1 MPRTFLS
8 GADVVLVDRVASNC
22 TVVLEHDRIIDI
34 LQGPHAAGSSDDS
47 RFDVSG
53 RIIVPGFVDV
63 HVHGVL
69 GVDVMDDAAAVR
81 TVARQLPRFGVT
93 AFCPTSVA
101 SSLERLQV
109 FLDAVGQART
119 DPEPGA
125 ARVLPAHL
133 ESPFINPDYRG
144 AQPLEW
150 LSTYEKAVGRR
161 KKPSGGFFG
170 EKASRRLFP
179 LPTVFSGPDVGI
191 LTMAPEIPGGMDLLL
206 DARQA
211 GIRVSLGHSGAT
223 YEEAMAAIDAGACHA
238 THLFN
243 RMPPMTHRHPG
254 LVGAVLER
262 DEVAAEIICDGF
274 HVHPSVVRT
283 TVAAKGASR
292 VMAITDATAGAG
304 LPYGASATLGG
315 RRITVRETAQLDD
328 GTLAGSVVTMDR
340 VFAMLVTQAGQSL
353 IDAAALCSTTPAR
366 ELRLAS
372 QGTIAVGQ
380 MADLVV
386 LSSSLKVE
394 HTWIAGR
401 KTAEPER

>member
-1 MPRTFLS
+1 
-8 GADVVLVDRVASNC
+8 
-22 TVVLEHDRIIDI
+22 
-34 LQGPHAAGSSDDS
+34 
-47 RFDVSG
+47 
-53 RIIVPGFVDV
+53 
-63 HVHGVL
+63 
-69 GVDVMDDAAAVR
+69 
-81 TVARQLPRFGVT
+81 
-93 AFCPTSVA
+93 
-101 SSLERLQV
+101 
-109 FLDAVGQART
+109 
-119 DPEPGA
+119 
-125 ARVLPAHL
+125 
-133 ESPFINPDYRG
+133 
-144 AQPLEW
+144 
-150 LSTYEKAVGRR
+150 
-161 KKPSGGFFG
+161 
-170 EKASRRLFP
+170 
-179 LPTVFSGPDVGI
+179 
-191 LTMAPEIPGGMDLLL
+191 MDLLR

-223 YEEAMAAIDAGACHA
+223 YDQAMAAIDAGACHA

-262 DEVAAEIICDGF
+262 EEVAAEIIGDGF

-283 TVAAKGASR
+283 TVAAKGPSR
-292 VMAITDATAGAG
+292 VMAITDGTAGAG
-304 LPYGASATLGG
+304 LPHGACATLGG

-380 MADLVV
+380 LADLVV

-401 KTAEPER
+401 KTGAPER